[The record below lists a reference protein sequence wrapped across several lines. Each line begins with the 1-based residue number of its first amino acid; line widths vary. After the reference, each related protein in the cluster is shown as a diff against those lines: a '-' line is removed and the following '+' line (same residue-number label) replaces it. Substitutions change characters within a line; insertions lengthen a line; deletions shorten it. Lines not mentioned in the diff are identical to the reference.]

1 VVGFRDVQI
10 AVEVA
15 ADGPRIMWRPRGGAK
30 APADSLTTQLW
41 AALENK
47 WNEPIVGRF
56 VIDGWAVTGA
66 DGQP

>member
-1 VVGFRDVQI
+1 
-10 AVEVA
+10 
-15 ADGPRIMWRPRGGAK
+15 MWRPRGGAK